1 MPESRILDICE
12 ELLAPEEAKYPR
24 FSLKGRRLDYNDQ
37 DVINTD
43 QLESVRT
50 FLHSIR
56 RFVGNK
62 VNALIDARKRV
73 GLAEDDSSVSSTRRT
88 KARAK
93 EKGIGY
99 ITREMVSS

>member
-1 MPESRILDICE
+1 MPESEILKICE

-24 FSLKGRRLDYNDQ
+24 FSLKGKPLDYNDQ
-37 DVINTD
+37 DAVNTD

-56 RFVGNK
+56 QFVGNK
-62 VNALIDARKRV
+62 VNALTEARKRI
-73 GLAEDDSSVSSTRRT
+73 GLPEDNSSVPSTRRT
-88 KARAK
+88 KARMK
-93 EKGIGY
+93 EKGMRY